1 MVITAVP
8 LQLERH
14 SSTAVQTVINSSSFP
29 ARSTVRSV
37 RWVKEWHLRITI
49 VLGLALSLRTVD
61 SVAAPRQQAPIIGA
75 DAVATPTPTTL
86 VPPLSIETAH
96 EGYHETSGEQR
107 YTVQAGDTLLTV
119 ALETGVDVALL
130 PCAISP
136 TFHPTM
142 PLVIGDQLAIPAAT
156 VRCHRV
162 MANET
167 LTTLATLYQTTVDA
181 ISGVAWNGLTDVA
194 ADAPLPVGRNVQ
206 IPIQPTASI
215 PRNAATDA
223 ATSSSFLAWM
233 LDQPVDT
240 SPFLALAVGGPFAGQ
255 RELAR
260 PATDRAVV
268 PANQPGAVPKNW
280 PYGSGAFTWPLT
292 GWLTQGYRYDH
303 RAIDVA
309 APAGTVVTA
318 ADRGVVIRAGWNDQG
333 YGRFVI
339 IDHNIDYI
347 TLYAHLNEVLVTEGQ
362 VVAQGEVIGSV
373 GSTGNSTGP
382 HLHFEIRDFGRLTN
396 PLELLVQ

>member
-1 MVITAVP
+1 M
-8 LQLERH
+8 RD
-14 SSTAVQTVINSSSFP
+14 
-29 ARSTVRSV
+29 AR
-37 RWVKEWHLRITI
+37 RIRVWYLLI
-49 VLGLALSLRTVD
+49 ALVLGTLPAFRISAGM
-61 SVAAPRQQAPIIGA
+61 AAPQQQAPIIDA
-75 DAVATPTPTTL
+75 AAVATPTPAGAASATTEMT
-86 VPPLSIETAH
+86 SAEN
-96 EGYHETSGEQR
+96 GYHESQGAQR
-107 YTVQAGDTLLTV
+107 YTVQPADTLLTV
-119 ALETGVDVALL
+119 ALETGVDLAVL
-130 PCAISP
+130 PCAVSP
-136 TFHPTM
+136 TFQPTM

-156 VRCHRV
+156 VRCHQV
-162 MANET
+162 ATNET
-167 LTTLATLYQTTVDA
+167 LNELAARYQTTVAA
-181 ISGVAWNGLTDVA
+181 IRGVAWNGLAAAA
-194 ADAPLPVGRNVQ
+194 ADMPLPVGRNIQ
-206 IPIQPTASI
+206 IPIQPPTSV
-215 PRNAATDA
+215 PQRATTDMP
-223 ATSSSFLAWM
+223 TSSSFLTWM

-260 PATDRAVV
+260 PSADRAVV

-280 PYGSGAFTWPLT
+280 PYGSGNFTWPLA

-303 RAIDVA
+303 RAIDIA
-309 APAGTVVTA
+309 APAGTAVTA

-347 TLYAHLNEVLVTEGQ
+347 TLYAHLSEVLVTEGQ
-362 VVAQGEVIGSV
+362 VVAQGEVIGKV